1 MLLCDLTTCYSN
13 ERAWFQR
20 LKVKYDEA
28 LSNSAFNFNLRRYN
42 EEDVMTQNHKAVWG
56 SFWQSGQWGYSCCRS
71 FQKNSYC
78 TGIRG
83 IEAGSSH
90 HVPMLLVTW
99 RAPVHNVP
107 WWMT

>member
-1 MLLCDLTTCYSN
+1 VQVDPIKPTLKPPGS
-13 ERAWFQR
+13 ER
-20 LKVKYDEA
+20 LKVKCDEP
-28 LSNSAFNFNLRRYN
+28 LLNLAFEFNLRRYN
-42 EEDVMTQNHKAVWG
+42 KAVWG

-90 HVPMLLVTW
+90 
-99 RAPVHNVP
+99 P
-107 WWMT
+107 WCPTQPLETQISIALISIILGSLDQKSR

>member
-1 MLLCDLTTCYSN
+1 M
-13 ERAWFQR
+13 
-20 LKVKYDEA
+20 KVKYDEA

-90 HVPMLLVTW
+90 
-99 RAPVHNVP
+99 P
-107 WWMT
+107 WCPTQPLETQISIALISIILGSLDQKSR